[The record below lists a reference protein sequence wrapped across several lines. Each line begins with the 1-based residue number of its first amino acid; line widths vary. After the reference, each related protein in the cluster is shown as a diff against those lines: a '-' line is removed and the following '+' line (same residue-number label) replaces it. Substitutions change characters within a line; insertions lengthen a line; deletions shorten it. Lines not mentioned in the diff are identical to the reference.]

1 MGTTETMEHTGK
13 AISIHPLKTLLRD
26 ITLIN
31 TECKSNVISKHA
43 LMEAHRVR
51 KEWTLHHGYS
61 LLTRLADS
69 NTFSLNPLK
78 TMCSYARLSDIM

>member
-1 MGTTETMEHTGK
+1 MMEHTGK
-13 AISIHPLKTLLRD
+13 AVRTHPLKTLLRD
-26 ITLIN
+26 VTLID

-43 LMEAHRVR
+43 LMGSHRVR

-61 LLTRLADS
+61 LPTRLADS
-69 NTFSLNPLK
+69 NTFSLNALK